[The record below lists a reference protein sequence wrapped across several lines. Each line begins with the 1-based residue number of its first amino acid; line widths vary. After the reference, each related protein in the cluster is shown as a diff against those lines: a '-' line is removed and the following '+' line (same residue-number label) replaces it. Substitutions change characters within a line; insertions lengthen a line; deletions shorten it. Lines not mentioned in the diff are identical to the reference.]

1 MMSRIPES
9 FFSETISSR
18 STVSTSGRSKD
29 LSEKGSG
36 DVGAEWPVQE
46 ELKTLN
52 NDKLDNESLYFCSNE
67 RLGNECFFFLLTSQI
82 WMFRYLQCY
91 SVLSSLAVSN
101 SSRVSAREVFSGKK
115 LLHIF

>member
-46 ELKTLN
+46 GLKTLT
-52 NDKLDNESLYFCSNE
+52 NDKLDKEYL
-67 RLGNECFFFLLTSQI
+67 FLFQ
-82 WMFRYLQCY
+82 
-91 SVLSSLAVSN
+91 
-101 SSRVSAREVFSGKK
+101 
-115 LLHIF
+115 